1 MSQAKKDVLQGTLTL
16 LVLKVLEGGPKHGYA
31 ITRHIEQISE
41 DALRIEEGSL
51 YPALRRMEHAGWV
64 RSEWAISESNRKA
77 RYYELTLTGK
87 KMLADEQEDWRKLT
101 AAVGRV
107 LKFA

>member
-1 MSQAKKDVLQGTLTL
+1 
-16 LVLKVLEGGPKHGYA
+16 
-31 ITRHIEQISE
+31 
-41 DALRIEEGSL
+41 
-51 YPALRRMEHAGWV
+51 MEHAGWV